1 MFFLL
6 LLFLALAVL
15 MIPGYFSQEPNEARV
30 MVFFGKYKGTFTETG
45 FFWVNPFMNKKKLS
59 LRARNLDVE
68 PIKVNDKIGNPILI
82 GLVLVWKLKDT
93 YKAMFEIDAQ
103 TMADNRGSGQMT
115 VTVAGRMNAFED
127 FVRVQGDAALRQ
139 VAGLYAYDDNEADLD
154 ELTLRSGGDEIN
166 EQLEQ
171 KLNERLAM
179 AGMEIVEARINYLAY
194 APEIAAVMLRRQ
206 QASAIISAREKIVE
220 GAVSMVRMALHKLSE
235 EERDKIKNQ
244 MIGFVF
250 QFHYLLPEFTALEN
264 VMLPALLNNFDKKLE
279 MEKRAKELLEKVGL
293 GERENHKPSQLS
305 GGEKQRV
312 AIARALINSPKILL
326 ADEPTGNLDE
336 ETSEMIFKIL
346 KDINKNEKQT
356 IIVVT
361 HSKDLAEISDKQLYL
376 KKGVLVEE

>member
-1 MFFLL
+1 MSKEILKL
-6 LLFLALAVL
+6 ENVEKKYSGSVEELHIINNLS
-15 MIPGYFSQEPNEARV
+15 FS
-30 MVFFGKYKGTFTETG
+30 
-45 FFWVNPFMNKKKLS
+45 
-59 LRARNLDVE
+59 VE
-68 PIKVNDKIGNPILI
+68 EGEFISIL
-82 GLVLVWKLKDT
+82 G
-93 YKAMFEIDAQ
+93 
-103 TMADNRGSGQMT
+103 RSGSGKSTLLNIM
-115 VTVAGRMNAFED
+115 GLLD
-127 FVRVQGDAALRQ
+127 RVD
-139 VAGLYAYDDNEADLD
+139 
-154 ELTLRSGGDEIN
+154 GG
-166 EQLEQ
+166 
-171 KLNERLAM
+171 
-179 AGMEIVEARINYLAY
+179 
-194 APEIAAVMLRRQ
+194 
-206 QASAIISAREKIVE
+206 KIFIGGQEVD
-220 GAVSMVRMALHKLSE
+220 KLSE

-279 MEKRAKELLEKVGL
+279 IEERAKELLEKVGL

>member
-1 MFFLL
+1 MSKEILKL
-6 LLFLALAVL
+6 ENVEKKYSGSVEELHIINNLS
-15 MIPGYFSQEPNEARV
+15 FS
-30 MVFFGKYKGTFTETG
+30 
-45 FFWVNPFMNKKKLS
+45 
-59 LRARNLDVE
+59 VE
-68 PIKVNDKIGNPILI
+68 EGEFISIL
-82 GLVLVWKLKDT
+82 G
-93 YKAMFEIDAQ
+93 
-103 TMADNRGSGQMT
+103 RSGSGKSTLLNIM
-115 VTVAGRMNAFED
+115 
-127 FVRVQGDAALRQ
+127 
-139 VAGLYAYDDNEADLD
+139 GLLD
-154 ELTLRSGGDEIN
+154 RIDGG
-166 EQLEQ
+166 
-171 KLNERLAM
+171 
-179 AGMEIVEARINYLAY
+179 
-194 APEIAAVMLRRQ
+194 
-206 QASAIISAREKIVE
+206 KIFIGGQEVD
-220 GAVSMVRMALHKLSE
+220 KLSE

-279 MEKRAKELLEKVGL
+279 IEKRAKELLEKVGL

-376 KKGVLVEE
+376 KKGVLVEG

>member
-1 MFFLL
+1 MSKEILKL
-6 LLFLALAVL
+6 ENVEKTYSGSVEELHIINNLS
-15 MIPGYFSQEPNEARV
+15 FS
-30 MVFFGKYKGTFTETG
+30 
-45 FFWVNPFMNKKKLS
+45 
-59 LRARNLDVE
+59 VE
-68 PIKVNDKIGNPILI
+68 EGEFISIL
-82 GLVLVWKLKDT
+82 G
-93 YKAMFEIDAQ
+93 
-103 TMADNRGSGQMT
+103 RSGSGKSTLLNIM
-115 VTVAGRMNAFED
+115 GLLD
-127 FVRVQGDAALRQ
+127 RVD
-139 VAGLYAYDDNEADLD
+139 
-154 ELTLRSGGDEIN
+154 GG
-166 EQLEQ
+166 
-171 KLNERLAM
+171 
-179 AGMEIVEARINYLAY
+179 
-194 APEIAAVMLRRQ
+194 
-206 QASAIISAREKIVE
+206 KIFIGGQEVD
-220 GAVSMVRMALHKLSE
+220 KLSE

-279 MEKRAKELLEKVGL
+279 IEKRAKELLEKVGL

-376 KKGVLVEE
+376 KKGVLVEG